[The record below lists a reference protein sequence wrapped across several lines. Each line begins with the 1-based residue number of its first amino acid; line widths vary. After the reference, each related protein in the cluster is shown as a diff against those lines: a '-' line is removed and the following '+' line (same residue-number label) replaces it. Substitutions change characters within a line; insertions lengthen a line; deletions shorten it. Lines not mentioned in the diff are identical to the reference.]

1 MIKHT
6 ENNTTQYTKMHI
18 SRPLSGTQN
27 EGLEAGLGLVGNG
40 SGDWMK
46 EKNKMKN
53 NIKGGFEQN
62 NDGSVIS
69 SLVFIWD
76 KNK

>member
-1 MIKHT
+1 MRVWR
-6 ENNTTQYTKMHI
+6 Q
-18 SRPLSGTQN
+18 
-27 EGLEAGLGLVGNG
+27 GLGLVGDG
-40 SGDWMK
+40 SRDWMK

-62 NDGSVIS
+62 NDGNVIS

>member
-1 MIKHT
+1 MRVWR
-6 ENNTTQYTKMHI
+6 Q
-18 SRPLSGTQN
+18 
-27 EGLEAGLGLVGNG
+27 GLGLVGNG

-53 NIKGGFEQN
+53 NVKGGFEQN
-62 NDGSVIS
+62 DNGSVIS
-69 SLVFIWD
+69 SIVHIWD